1 MKDRSL
7 KEEMRKALRGDRER
21 AEARRKAEEDGAYVG
36 PAPPALDLNK
46 PTREW
51 RLPAKPQ
58 VEEVEPEPVG
68 VLPVEQE
75 AEPDEPTVEPEPE
88 VPEDETTSLLAR
100 LGSLF
105 RR

>member
-1 MKDRSL
+1 VKDRSL
-7 KEEMRKALRGDRER
+7 KEEMRRAVRGDRER
-21 AEARRKAEEDGAYVG
+21 AEARRKAEEEGAYVG

-46 PTREW
+46 PMREW

-58 VEEVEPEPVG
+58 VEKVEPEPVEE
-68 VLPVEQE
+68 LPVEPE
-75 AEPDEPTVEPEPE
+75 LEPEEPTVELEPE
-88 VPEDETTSLLAR
+88 VPEHETTSLLGR